1 MDTKSSSAVE
11 PEEWEIVL
19 TRVFDLP
26 RELVFKAW
34 TGPKHLA
41 QWWGPKGFT
50 NPLCELDVRPGG
62 SIRIHMCGPDG
73 ILYPMTGVYQ
83 EIMEPVRLVFTSA
96 ALDKEGNPILEL
108 LNTVTF
114 AEHSGKTT
122 LTTKARVVKT
132 TPEGAPYLE
141 GSEAGW
147 TQSLE
152 RLGNLLASTYS
163 TRRRKLT
170 QRTEDPASSADREI
184 AATRVINAPR
194 ELVFRMWTDP
204 EQVAQWWGPNG
215 FTNTIYEM
223 AVRPGGVWRFVMHGP
238 DGVAAPVPSGQSELL
253 YQVRHFHSFLW
264 SGGGYD
270 ISVASDS
277 QSGFAS
283 DYNLFYTTGSGQLAL
298 WQTPHCANTSF
309 PLAASPFPANIAGE
323 AISNA
328 TEQVK
333 SLNLFIF

>member
-1 MDTKSSSAVE
+1 VE

-238 DGVAAPVPSGQSELL
+238 DGVDYQNTIVFIEIVEPEWLAYSDVSGPQF
-253 YQVRHFHSFLW
+253 QVTVTFADQGDKTRV
-264 SGGGYD
+264 
-270 ISVASDS
+270 SV
-277 QSGFAS
+277 QM
-283 DYNLFYTTGSGQLAL
+283 LFESTTPRDKMAM
-298 WQTPHCANTSF
+298 
-309 PLAASPFPANIAGE
+309 
-323 AISNA
+323 
-328 TEQVK
+328 
-333 SLNLFIF
+333 

>member
-170 QRTEDPASSADREI
+170 QRTEDPASSTDREI

-238 DGVAAPVPSGQSELL
+238 DGVDYQNTIVFIEIVEPEWLAYSDVSGPQF
-253 YQVRHFHSFLW
+253 QVTVTFADQGDKTRV
-264 SGGGYD
+264 
-270 ISVASDS
+270 SVQTLFESTTPRDKMAMEFGAIEGLS
-277 QSGFAS
+277 QTL
-283 DYNLFYTTGSGQLAL
+283 DRL
-298 WQTPHCANTSF
+298 
-309 PLAASPFPANIAGE
+309 E
-323 AISNA
+323 AHVAKIQ
-328 TEQVK
+328 ERERP
-333 SLNLFIF
+333 